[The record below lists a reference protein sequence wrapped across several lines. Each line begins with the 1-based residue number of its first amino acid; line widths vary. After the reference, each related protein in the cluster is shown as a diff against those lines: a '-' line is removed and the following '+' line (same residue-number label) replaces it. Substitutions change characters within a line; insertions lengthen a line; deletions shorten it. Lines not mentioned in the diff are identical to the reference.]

1 MRAGPL
7 LETVLYADDIPAAQR
22 FYGEVLGLETY
33 RAMAD
38 RFAFFRCGAQMLLVF
53 NPAFTRT
60 QAGDGPPAHGASGA
74 GHVCFRASPAE
85 QAAWKDQLAA
95 HGIATE
101 RVMDWPGGGQSIY
114 VRDPAGN
121 SVEFA
126 EARIW
131 KL

>member
-1 MRAGPL
+1 MIAGMNQLPISEGGDPPCWAHL
-7 LETVLYADDIPAAQR
+7 LDDARGDIV
-22 FYGEVLGLETY
+22 YV
-33 RAMAD
+33 
-38 RFAFFRCGAQMLLVF
+38 

-85 QAAWKDQLAA
+85 QAAWKEHLAVR
-95 HGIATE
+95 GIATE
-101 RVMDWPGGGQSIY
+101 RVMDWPGGGQSFY